1 MEALRCGG
9 GHRFSLCSAA
19 CADSLRQSCNSVVDK
34 IDDAWRKKE
43 GRRLESRSRGQ
54 IRRMA
59 FSKESLGKLTRAAKE
74 QVLRMDEAVT
84 GSYLMCPEADH
95 ELSLLAPFCSHRL
108 WHLENKGSPTLETN
122 DACDS
127 QDPVTSVSS
136 SMTVLSLPP
145 EFPAWQADG
154 DDLSS
159 VPPTPTVR
167 PEALVG
173 EECLELLRRSDD
185 EPLSPQRSTP
195 KRKNG
200 KAKKERVFVPLDS
213 NFLMNVERAALR
225 SLVVTDFG
233 DAETQTPRTPLLGAR
248 MPSLQ
253 LEVGRKTVPPLPG
266 ARPPPLQHLEARV
279 PPATRASS
287 RPPPLQSPPPSGA
300 MPLARPPPPLDPPQQ
315 PLPAELV
322 PCPPPPAPP
331 PPMPPVQA
339 PAPAQASVIPATAL
353 VVDPLK
359 RHKVPAPPPPVAL
372 QPEPVRESAKACLP
386 DASHINCDALKPG
399 DFVCFRHWADSDP
412 SCLRLLLRG
421 ERVRVTWTDGRPLG
435 WAHGAA
441 LSDPAVEGYFP
452 QYILVG
458 SSQLVRRD
466 IVRGTRLR
474 ALADFQQ
481 PKEQGGYLTVHIGD
495 VVEPMH
501 NSEEPHVWVYATRAD
516 QASSGWV
523 PSCIF
528 EPAGEQV
535 N

>member
-19 CADSLRQSCNSVVDK
+19 CADSLRRSCDSIVDK
-34 IDDAWRKKE
+34 VDDAWRKKE

-59 FSKESLGKLTRAAKE
+59 FSKESLSKLSRAAKE
-74 QVLRMDEAVT
+74 QVLRMDEAVA

-95 ELSLLAPFCSHRL
+95 EISLLAPFCSHRL
-108 WHLENKGSPTLETN
+108 WHLEVKGSPTVETN

-127 QDPVTSVSS
+127 QDPVTSASS
-136 SMTVLSLPP
+136 STTVLSLPS
-145 EFPAWQADG
+145 EFPEWQADG

-185 EPLSPQRSTP
+185 EPVSPQRTTP

-213 NFLMNVERAALR
+213 SFLMNVERATLR
-225 SLVVTDFG
+225 SLVVTDFGG

-253 LEVGRKTVPPLPG
+253 P
-266 ARPPPLQHLEARV
+266 EARV
-279 PPATRASS
+279 PPATRAGS
-287 RPPPLQSPPPSGA
+287 RPPPPQMPPPRGA

-322 PCPPPPAPP
+322 PCPLLPVPP

-339 PAPAQASVIPATAL
+339 PAPAEAPVVPAVAL
-353 VVDPLK
+353 VVAPPK
-359 RHKVPAPPPPVAL
+359 RHKAPAPPPPAGL
-372 QPEPVRESAKACLP
+372 QPEPVHEPAKACLP

-466 IVRGTRLR
+466 IMRGTRLR

-501 NSEEPHVWVYATRAD
+501 NSEEPHVWIYATRAD
-516 QASSGWV
+516 HASSGWV

-535 N
+535 K